1 MTHDQERALLGHY
14 EAHLNYW
21 SPLSNY
27 RANDL
32 AKLVGAELSPPLLDL
47 GCGDGRLAHQLD
59 FAITGVDMSP
69 SRLALAQIAFPGSS
83 WRFSDVY
90 TWLET
95 DQEQYQTI
103 TAFDVL
109 EHLEEPERIVC
120 LARARLLEGG
130 AFVATIPL
138 DMDIDE
144 HLQLYADAGA
154 VRDALAPDELLEIGT
169 FVVCRWGAQKD

>member
-1 MTHDQERALLGHY
+1 MTHKREAALLPHY
-14 EAHLNYW
+14 ETALRYW
-21 SPLSNY
+21 SPLMNH

-32 AKLVGAELSPPLLDL
+32 ARLVGVELSPPLLDL
-47 GCGDGRLAHQLD
+47 GCGDGRLALQVPFD
-59 FAITGVDMSP
+59 ITGVDMSP
-69 SRLALAQIAFPGSS
+69 MRVTLAQMARPASRWFVG
-83 WRFSDVY
+83 DLY
-90 TWLET
+90 AWLEKDT
-95 DQEQYQTI
+95 ERYQTI

-109 EHLEEPERIVC
+109 EHLEEPERVVD

-144 HLQLYADAGA
+144 HLQLYADLDA
-154 VRDALAPDELLEIGT
+154 VRDALGPDELIEIGT